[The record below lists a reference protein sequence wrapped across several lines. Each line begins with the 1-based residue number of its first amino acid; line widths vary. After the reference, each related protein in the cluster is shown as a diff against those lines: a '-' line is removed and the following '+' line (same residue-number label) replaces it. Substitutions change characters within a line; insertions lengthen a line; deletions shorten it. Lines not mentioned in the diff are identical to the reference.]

1 METFNF
7 NYIEKVNISSF
18 QEKVLAIKNWDKY
31 QHRQKTYEVHR
42 QTKTIP
48 LIFDE
53 DFREENLTYH
63 EDYYKFKKNIE
74 TVKKVFDRKLGKGYI
89 VRAILVNLLSNS
101 KINEHMDSG
110 YSLESCNRIHI
121 PIITNNEVYFT
132 VGGERKNLKDGEMW
146 QINNNNK
153 MHSVENNSNQ
163 DRIHLITDW
172 KLL

>member
-1 METFNF
+1 
-7 NYIEKVNISSF
+7 
-18 QEKVLAIKNWDKY
+18 
-31 QHRQKTYEVHR
+31 
-42 QTKTIP
+42 
-48 LIFDE
+48 
-53 DFREENLTYH
+53 
-63 EDYYKFKKNIE
+63 
-74 TVKKVFDRKLGKGYI
+74 
-89 VRAILVNLLSNS
+89 
-101 KINEHMDSG
+101 MDSG

>member
-153 MHSVENNSNQ
+153 KQSIINNN
-163 DRIHLITDW
+163 IL
-172 KLL
+172 